1 MLWISTISS
10 SSMFAAPLVYGRNET
25 RIVKSPPEERAST
38 MISTYDV
45 VSVCLMT
52 VQTIIALLLLIIEIK
67 KNE

>member
-1 MLWISTISS
+1 
-10 SSMFAAPLVYGRNET
+10 
-25 RIVKSPPEERAST
+25 

-45 VSVCLMT
+45 VSVGLMT